1 MRLARIPVSAGLILL
16 GLILQV
22 SVFGRL
28 QLPGATPDILL
39 LVVVGLAMVYG
50 PSGGCLVG
58 FSAGLLADLAP
69 PSDHAIGRY
78 ALVLCLM
85 GYAAGLLRPDHGR
98 QRSVSSALLVV
109 GAAAVAST
117 LLYATV
123 GALVGDTAARH
134 VGLGGLVI
142 SALLYDLLLAPF
154 VVPLVMML
162 GRRFGR
168 DPVTAADDDESGPG
182 LGLGSLARYRTTREV
197 SSGPSYKKRRVPG
210 FARRP

>member
-1 MRLARIPVSAGLILL
+1 MRLARIPVSAVLILF

-28 QLPGATPDILL
+28 QLPGATPDMLL

-50 PSGGCLVG
+50 PTGGCIVG

-85 GYAAGLLRPDHGR
+85 GYAAGLLRPEHGR
-98 QRSVSSALLVV
+98 QRSVSGALLVV
-109 GAAAVAST
+109 AAAAVAST
-117 LLYATV
+117 LLYAMV

-154 VVPLVMML
+154 VVPLVMLL

-168 DPVTAADDDESGPG
+168 DPVAAASDGDEGGAG
-182 LGLGSLARYRTTREV
+182 LGTLARYRTTREV
-197 SSGPSYKKRRVPG
+197 STGPNYKKRRAPG
-210 FARRP
+210 FTKRP

>member
-1 MRLARIPVSAGLILL
+1 MRLARIPVSAGLILF

-50 PSGGCLVG
+50 PTGGCLVG
-58 FSAGLLADLAP
+58 FAAGLLADLAP

-117 LLYATV
+117 LLYAMV

-168 DPVTAADDDESGPG
+168 DPVAAADDDENGPG

-210 FARRP
+210 FVRRP

>member
-1 MRLARIPVSAGLILL
+1 MRLARIPVSAVLTLF

-50 PSGGCLVG
+50 PTGGCVVG
-58 FSAGLLADLAP
+58 FCAGLLADLAP

-85 GYAAGLLRPDHGR
+85 GYAAGLLRPEHGR

-109 GAAAVAST
+109 AAAAVAST
-117 LLYATV
+117 LLYAMV

-154 VVPLVMML
+154 VVPLVMLL

-168 DPVTAADDDESGPG
+168 DPVTAASDDDEGGPG
-182 LGLGSLARYRTTREV
+182 LGTLARYRTTREV
-197 SSGPSYKKRRVPG
+197 SAGPGYRKRRVPG